1 MRHRIGGLNASSQ
14 FHRVPRSVDGPLPT
28 HTSMPET
35 SYGLLLYRRDPDAT
49 RVLVVHPGG
58 PFWRHRD
65 LGAWSVP
72 KGAAVAGEDAES
84 TALREFAEELG
95 TAVSGALQPL
105 GRIRQRGGKTVECFA
120 LQGDLDVATLA
131 SNTFECEWPPKSGK
145 VQAFPE
151 VDRAAWCT
159 FDEARTLLLPAQCAF
174 LERLDALLAPQ
185 SAWR

>member
-1 MRHRIGGLNASSQ
+1 
-14 FHRVPRSVDGPLPT
+14 
-28 HTSMPET
+28 MPET

-72 KGAAVAGEDAES
+72 KGAAAPGEDAES

-95 TAVSGALQPL
+95 TAVSGSLQSL
-105 GRIRQRGGKTVECFA
+105 GCIRQRGGKTVACFA
-120 LQGDLDVATLA
+120 LEGDFEVATLA

-159 FDEARTLLLPAQCAF
+159 FDEARALLLPAQCAF

-185 SAWR
+185 SASR